1 MQVNSIKN
9 LTNNRSQN
17 PAFGAIKLYSGA
29 DETLK
34 KALKPENWKTF
45 QTLAENQNRNTM
57 VDIILFGRHN
67 SKKLDGRLVPKE
79 SNMFTKIEDYKQ
91 GFFENAISFINKLCL
106 KADKYAEKN
115 AKIKDINPDEI
126 LSKLK

>member
-45 QTLAENQNRNTM
+45 QTLTENQNRNTM

-79 SNMFTKIEDYKQ
+79 SNMFK
-91 GFFENAISFINKLCL
+91 F
-106 KADKYAEKN
+106 
-115 AKIKDINPDEI
+115 
-126 LSKLK
+126 